1 MRLRRYLPKSLFWR
15 SVFIVVAP
23 MVILQAVV
31 AYLIVERHFDGVTR
45 QMTGG
50 AASELRYLVDQ
61 VDAAA
66 TPEIARAELTQASQT
81 LGYDIVLLE
90 GASLPPNANPLFFD
104 VIGRAVEDTFRE
116 ELGRAM
122 FVAQERESK
131 RVDVRVRT
139 KWGVVAASLPRN
151 RLFASNPHLLLTW
164 MAGAAAALITVAL
177 VYMRNQVKPIQ
188 ALAEAADAFGKG
200 RSEPLRVSGA
210 DEVRLAASAFLD
222 MRERIERQ
230 MEQRTRMLSGV
241 SHDMRTP
248 LTRMKLAVEML
259 DDDPEIA
266 EFRHDLNE
274 LEHILDEFL
283 AYARGD
289 HGEAFETADV
299 SQLAEEVVGE
309 ARRMGVDVSLFQKV
323 DLPGETEMRI
333 RPRSI
338 KRCLHNLIDNAFAYG
353 ERAMLSLTVSQRF
366 VEFCVE
372 DDGPGIPEDR
382 RDDAFRPFN
391 RLDEARN
398 RNHRGGVGLGLAL
411 ALDAVRAH
419 GGDLTLGV
427 SDRLGGLK
435 ATARLPR

>member
-1 MRLRRYLPKSLFWR
+1 MALRKYLPKSLFWR
-15 SVFIVVAP
+15 SVLIVVAP

-45 QMTGG
+45 QMSDA
-50 AASELRYLVDQ
+50 AASELRYLVDSVSQ
-61 VDAAA
+61 ADSAAL
-66 TPEIARAELTQASQT
+66 ARDELGRASRT

-90 GASLPPNANPLFFD
+90 GAKLPPSADPLFFD

-116 ELGRAM
+116 VMARPI

-131 RVDVRVRT
+131 RVDVRVSTR
-139 KWGVVAASLPRN
+139 WGVIAASLPRS
-151 RLFASNPHLLLTW
+151 RLVASNPHLLLTW

-177 VYMRNQVKPIQ
+177 VYLRNQIRPIQ
-188 ALAEAADAFGKG
+188 ALAVAADAFGKG
-200 RSEPLRVSGA
+200 RSEPLRISGA
-210 DEVRLAASAFLD
+210 DEVRLAARAFLD
-222 MRERIERQ
+222 MRERIERA

-248 LTRMKLAVEML
+248 LTRMKLAIEMME
-259 DDDPEIA
+259 DGPDVA
-266 EFRHDLNE
+266 AFRHDLHE

-289 HGEAFETADV
+289 QGEAYEEADV
-299 SQLAEEVVGE
+299 AALAEEVVCE
-309 ARRMGVDVSLFQKV
+309 ARRTGGEVSLYQRIER
-323 DLPGETEMRI
+323 PGDTRLRL

-353 ERAMLSLTVSQRF
+353 GQVMLSLTVSQRY

-372 DDGPGIPEDR
+372 DDGPGIPETQ
-382 RDDAFRPFN
+382 RDAAFRPFN

-419 GGDLTLGV
+419 GGDLILGE
-427 SDRLGGLK
+427 SDHLGGLK
-435 ATARLPR
+435 AIARLPR